1 MGLVGKTNAEKIWNY
16 LKAAGLSDCGAAGL
30 MGNLKAES
38 GLNPMNLQ
46 NSYERKLGY
55 SDADYTVAVDNGI
68 YDGFVN
74 DKAGYGLAQWTYWS
88 RKQALLAHV
97 RSRNASIG
105 DLEAQLSFLM
115 KELAGY
121 SGMMDTL
128 KTAKTVKQASDKVL
142 LDFERPA
149 DQSETA
155 KARRAGFG
163 QEYYKQFAK
172 KEIAIMTEKEQ
183 RAKVVAIAEKYLGC
197 KESDGS
203 HRKIIDR
210 YNAHKPLARGYP
222 VKYTDEWCAT
232 FVSAVFIEAGL
243 TSIAPTECGCGK
255 MIDLYKKLGSW
266 VENDAYVPKPG
277 DVIMYDWEDSGVG
290 DNLGAPN
297 HVGIVASVSGNSVKI
312 IEGNKGEAVAYRTLK
327 VNGKYIRGYCV
338 PKYAGASSAAKPN
351 PPEQNTGSSK
361 PAGNIKAGDIV
372 DFIGRTHFSS
382 SNAASGVPCRPGKA
396 KVTSISLK
404 GKHPYHLIA
413 EKGGGS
419 NVYGW
424 VNAADIGRSTGSG
437 SSTYT
442 VVAGD
447 SLWRIAQKRLG
458 NGARYKEIADLNGL
472 KPNSVIVPGQVLKI
486 PQQ

>member
-183 RAKVVAIAEKYLGC
+183 RAKVVAIA
-197 KESDGS
+197 GS

-210 YNAHKPLARGYP
+210 
-222 VKYTDEWCAT
+222 
-232 FVSAVFIEAGL
+232 
-243 TSIAPTECGCGK
+243 
-255 MIDLYKKLGSW
+255 
-266 VENDAYVPKPG
+266 
-277 DVIMYDWEDSGVG
+277 
-290 DNLGAPN
+290 
-297 HVGIVASVSGNSVKI
+297 
-312 IEGNKGEAVAYRTLK
+312 
-327 VNGKYIRGYCV
+327 
-338 PKYAGASSAAKPN
+338 
-351 PPEQNTGSSK
+351 
-361 PAGNIKAGDIV
+361 
-372 DFIGRTHFSS
+372 
-382 SNAASGVPCRPGKA
+382 
-396 KVTSISLK
+396 
-404 GKHPYHLIA
+404 
-413 EKGGGS
+413 
-419 NVYGW
+419 
-424 VNAADIGRSTGSG
+424 
-437 SSTYT
+437 
-442 VVAGD
+442 
-447 SLWRIAQKRLG
+447 
-458 NGARYKEIADLNGL
+458 
-472 KPNSVIVPGQVLKI
+472 
-486 PQQ
+486 

>member
-210 YNAHKPLARGYP
+210 YNDHKPLARGYP

-312 IEGNKGEAVAYRTLK
+312 IEGNKGEAVAQRQVHQRVLCAQICRRLERGEAQSTGAEHRQFKAGRQHQGWGHRRLHRKNALLQQQCCERCAMSPRQGKGDEHLPEGEAPVPSDRREGRRLQCLWMGKRRRHRTLNRIWQLHLYRCRRRLPLEDRSEAARKWSPVQGDCGSQWAEAQQRYRTRT
-327 VNGKYIRGYCV
+327 GTED
-338 PKYAGASSAAKPN
+338 PAA
-351 PPEQNTGSSK
+351 
-361 PAGNIKAGDIV
+361 V
-372 DFIGRTHFSS
+372 
-382 SNAASGVPCRPGKA
+382 
-396 KVTSISLK
+396 
-404 GKHPYHLIA
+404 
-413 EKGGGS
+413 
-419 NVYGW
+419 
-424 VNAADIGRSTGSG
+424 ST
-437 SSTYT
+437 
-442 VVAGD
+442 A
-447 SLWRIAQKRLG
+447 
-458 NGARYKEIADLNGL
+458 
-472 KPNSVIVPGQVLKI
+472 
-486 PQQ
+486 